1 MKNFTMFATLFM
13 LTVVTSPA
21 KVLIYRG
28 AIRSVSDTESAL
40 PKLTHYFQIFDPEE
54 GVIAAVSVLAINNQK
69 VIVPIP
75 PSAFRFTEA
84 PLSAG
89 RTATIVSVALV
100 NGGSDD
106 FFQNVMIHFRG
117 TNVSLKVNS
126 GLDNVA
132 TFPRVFAGLGL
143 NDHAFDGE
151 GSFTEQRIILSYQQ
165 GRTVAA
171 NDLNQ
176 TAQQTLDGLV
186 AELKAKGFVL
196 LNN

>member
-1 MKNFTMFATLFM
+1 MKNLTLFATLF
-13 LTVVTSPA
+13 LLAVVTSPA

-28 AIRSVSDTESAL
+28 AVRNVSDTESAL
-40 PKLTHYFQIFDPEE
+40 PKLTHYFQIFDPDE
-54 GVIAAVSVLAINNQK
+54 GVVAAVSVVAIDNQK
-69 VIVPIP
+69 VIISAP

-84 PLSAG
+84 PLRAG
-89 RTATIVSVALV
+89 RTATIVSFASL

-106 FFQNVMIHFRG
+106 FFQHLMIHFRG
-117 TNVSLKVNS
+117 ANVSLKVNS
-126 GLDNVA
+126 GLNNVA
-132 TFPRVFAGLGL
+132 TFPRSFAGLGL
-143 NDHAFDGE
+143 NDQAFEGA

-176 TAQQTLDGLV
+176 TAQQTLDTLV

-196 LNN
+196 PN

>member
-1 MKNFTMFATLFM
+1 MKKLTLFATLLM
-13 LTVVTSPA
+13 LTVVTSSA

-28 AIRSVSDTESAL
+28 VVRNVSDTESAP
-40 PKLTHYFQIFDPEE
+40 PKVTQYFQIFDPDQ
-54 GVIAAVSVLAINNQK
+54 GVVAAVSVVVINNQK
-69 VIVPIP
+69 VIAPAS

-89 RTATIVSVALV
+89 RTATIVSFAIV

-106 FFQNVMIHFRG
+106 FFQHFMAHFRG

-126 GLDNVA
+126 GLNDIA

-176 TAQQTLDGLV
+176 TAQQTLDALV

-196 LNN
+196 PN